1 MLGYI
6 VTTFFT
12 NIMRILCYM
21 DDIMDHQSIGVCTE
35 NKRAQDWS
43 KAIQEAVFI
52 AVDWMFA
59 SHYLN
64 VATMFRITIDLFSN
78 EDEKQEA
85 LEQLNKRKKLL
96 YWLDIVLYASLL
108 ILFTMIDYVQ
118 IVYTTVSMWVIAIV
132 SLKSMRHIQNVSKD
146 IRKRHRLSANLNLW
160 QSLTIFY
167 LVCGLF
173 QTV

>member
-1 MLGYI
+1 
-6 VTTFFT
+6 
-12 NIMRILCYM
+12 
-21 DDIMDHQSIGVCTE
+21 
-35 NKRAQDWS
+35 
-43 KAIQEAVFI
+43 
-52 AVDWMFA
+52 MFA

-132 SLKSMRHIQNVSKD
+132 SL
-146 IRKRHRLSANLNLW
+146 
-160 QSLTIFY
+160 
-167 LVCGLF
+167 
-173 QTV
+173 